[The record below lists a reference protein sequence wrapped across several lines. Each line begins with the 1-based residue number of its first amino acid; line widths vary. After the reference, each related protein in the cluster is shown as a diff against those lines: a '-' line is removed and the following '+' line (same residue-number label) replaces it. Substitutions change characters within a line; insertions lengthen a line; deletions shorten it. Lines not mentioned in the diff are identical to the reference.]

1 MREPVGEPLGT
12 MPALTEVQR
21 FWRQLRWVSPAL
33 MLVTLLV
40 VRPQVPGTG
49 PAVPLVVSGFVF
61 ITPLLVN
68 LYGARGSSAQ
78 EQIPN
83 RRDLFGLAAD
93 ALVML
98 TFVAL
103 FCLSDPRSDAWVLLL
118 LPQLQMATT
127 RRASLM
133 LTTAAVSCAALAG
146 IEMYA
151 AALHDIAVPWPTIAA
166 RLVLLTIGALVLW
179 RIAHILSVHI
189 AALRELHRTV
199 AHQALHDPLTGLP
212 NRALFFERV
221 RVALARQQ
229 RSGVRFAV
237 VFVDL
242 DDLKIVNDTL
252 GHPAGDELLRVTA
265 ERLRD
270 ELRATD
276 TPARMGGDE
285 FAALLDDT
293 GGDQN
298 LEDLAR
304 RLLDRLGQPIVTTS
318 LRLRTS
324 VSIGVA
330 TSEHI
335 TSAEELIQRADAA
348 MYRAK
353 AGGKGRVVHFD
364 VDDPTDIREVDC

>member
-1 MREPVGEPLGT
+1 MREPVGEPLGSV
-12 MPALTEVQR
+12 PALTEVQR

-33 MLVTLLV
+33 MLATLVV
-40 VRPQVPGTG
+40 VRPHVPGDG
-49 PAVPLVVSGFVF
+49 AVVSMIVGVFVF

-68 LYGARGSSAQ
+68 LYGARRSSVQ
-78 EQIPN
+78 EQIPS
-83 RRDLFGLAAD
+83 RRDVFGLVAD

-103 FCLSDPRSDAWVLLL
+103 FCLSDPRSDAFALLL

-127 RRASLM
+127 RRSSLM
-133 LTTAAVSCAALAG
+133 ITTAAVSCAALAG

-151 AALHDIAVPWPTIAA
+151 AALNDIAVPWPTIAA
-166 RLVLLTIGALVLW
+166 RLALLTVGALVLW
-179 RIAHILSVHI
+179 RIAHILGVHI

-221 RVALARQQ
+221 RIALARQQ
-229 RSGVRFAV
+229 RSGVRYAV

-252 GHPAGDELLRVTA
+252 GHSAGDELLRVTA
-265 ERLRD
+265 KRLRD
-270 ELRATD
+270 DLRTTD
-276 TPARMGGDE
+276 TPARLGGDE
-285 FAALLDDT
+285 FAALLDDP
-293 GGDQN
+293 GGDEN
-298 LEDLAR
+298 LGDLAR
-304 RLLDRLGQPIVTTS
+304 RLLERLGQPISTS
-318 LRLRTS
+318 SLHLRTS

-335 TSAEELIQRADAA
+335 TSADELIQRADAA

-353 AGGKGRVVHFD
+353 AKGKGRVVHFD
-364 VDDPTDIREVDC
+364 VDDPTEIRELGC